1 MNIPSALALK
11 LKSFTDLSEKETS
24 AIDALHKRSKKFVA
38 GEDMVSQGLC
48 DQSAYILTSG
58 WACSYKILED
68 GQRQIVDFQIPGDFL
83 GLRSILLNVSD
94 HSIEP
99 VTDIEAVKITSN
111 DIVET
116 VANTPKLAVA
126 MLWAMSR
133 DEAMVVEHLVGLGRR
148 DAAQRVAHFF
158 LELGVRLSL
167 VGLASKDGY
176 FCGLTQYLLADALGL
191 TAVHVNRT
199 LRQLREDGLLTFRDG
214 LVSFDN
220 YQRLVSFAQFD
231 PGYMDAKEPFFD

>member
-11 LKSFTDLSEKETS
+11 LRSFTDLSEEE
-24 AIDALHKRSKKFVA
+24 ALVIEALHKRRRRFVV
-38 GEDMVSQGLC
+38 GQDVVSQGLC
-48 DQSAYILTSG
+48 DQNAYILASG
-58 WACSYKILED
+58 WACCYKILED
-68 GQRQIVDFQIPGDFL
+68 GQRQIVDFKIPGDFL
-83 GLRSILLNVSD
+83 GLRSILFKVSD
-94 HSIEP
+94 HSVEP
-99 VTDIEAVKITSN
+99 VTDIEAIQITPN
-111 DIVET
+111 DIIKAVS
-116 VANTPKLAVA
+116 NTPKLAVA
-126 MLWAMSR
+126 ILWAMSR
-133 DEAMVVEHLVGLGRR
+133 DEAMLVEHLVGLGRR

>member
-38 GEDMVSQGLC
+38 GQDMVSQGLC

-148 DAAQRVAHFF
+148 DAAQRVAHFL
-158 LELGVRLSL
+158 LELGARLSL
-167 VGLASKDGY
+167 VGLANKNGF

-191 TAVHVNRT
+191 TAVHINRT
-199 LRQLREDGLLTFRDG
+199 LRQLREAGLLTFRDG

-220 YQRLVSFAQFD
+220 YKRLVSFAQFD
-231 PGYMDAKEPFFD
+231 PCYMDHKEPFLD

>member
-1 MNIPSALALK
+1 MNIPSALARK
-11 LKSFTDLSEKETS
+11 LQSFTDLSEKETS
-24 AIDALHKRSKKFVA
+24 AIDALHKRRKKFVA
-38 GEDMVSQGLC
+38 GQDMVSQGLC

-99 VTDIEAVKITSN
+99 VTDIEAVKITLN
-111 DIVET
+111 DIIET

-148 DAAQRVAHFF
+148 DAAQRVAHFL
-158 LELGVRLSL
+158 LELGARLSL
-167 VGLASKDGY
+167 VGLATKNGF

-191 TAVHVNRT
+191 TAVHINRT
-199 LRQLREDGLLTFRDG
+199 LRQLREAGLLTFRDG

-220 YQRLVSFAQFD
+220 YKRLVSFAQFD
-231 PGYMDAKEPFFD
+231 PCYMDHKEPFLD

>member
-24 AIDALHKRSKKFVA
+24 AIDALHKRRKKFVA
-38 GEDMVSQGLC
+38 GQDMVSQGLC

-94 HSIEP
+94 HRIEP
-99 VTDIEAVKITSN
+99 VTDLVAVKITSN
-111 DIVET
+111 DIVDT

-148 DAAQRVAHFF
+148 DAAQRVAHFL
-158 LELGVRLSL
+158 LELGARLSL
-167 VGLASKDGY
+167 VGLANKNGF

-191 TAVHVNRT
+191 TAVHINRT
-199 LRQLREDGLLTFRDG
+199 LRQLREAGLLTFRDG

-220 YQRLVSFAQFD
+220 YKRLVSFAQFD
-231 PGYMDAKEPFFD
+231 PCYMDHKEPFLD

>member
-1 MNIPSALALK
+1 MNTPSALALK

-24 AIDALHKRSKKFVA
+24 AIDALHKRRKKFVA
-38 GEDMVSQGLC
+38 GQDMVSQGLC

-111 DIVET
+111 DIVDT

-148 DAAQRVAHFF
+148 DAAQRVAHFL
-158 LELGVRLSL
+158 LELGARLSL
-167 VGLASKDGY
+167 VGLANKNGF

-191 TAVHVNRT
+191 TAVHINRT
-199 LRQLREDGLLTFRDG
+199 LRQLREAGLLTFRDG

-220 YQRLVSFAQFD
+220 YKRLVSFAQFD
-231 PGYMDAKEPFFD
+231 PCYMDHKEPFLD